1 MRMEGG
7 PNRIEKPAVAN
18 PESAPGVKLTQGL
31 YALDMLYHDPD
42 ARTRFT
48 TLLKTGE
55 LAEGDPFVE
64 DALRIGLLEKGA
76 GNALEIRADLLRP
89 AQEMLLSPEENQ
101 LIHTLEGI
109 SPEDKV
115 RLLEL
120 LHKMLDLKE
129 DEARPT
135 GSSLSDLSHLEQ
147 SGLIVSI
154 QAETGGSRVIP
165 HVGNKYRLISE
176 SIAEVIRSAYID
188 KDGALRFTTDH

>member
-1 MRMEGG
+1 VLLPLAVG
-7 PNRIEKPAVAN
+7 PTITNTA
-18 PESAPGVKLTQGL
+18 G
-31 YALDMLYHDPD
+31 
-42 ARTRFT
+42 FT

-120 LHKMLDLKE
+120 LHK
-129 DEARPT
+129 
-135 GSSLSDLSHLEQ
+135 
-147 SGLIVSI
+147 INI
-154 QAETGGSRVIP
+154 
-165 HVGNKYRLISE
+165 
-176 SIAEVIRSAYID
+176 
-188 KDGALRFTTDH
+188 

>member
-1 MRMEGG
+1 MEGG
-7 PNRIEKPAVAN
+7 SNRIEKPAVAN
-18 PESAPGVKLTQGL
+18 PESAPGIKLTQGL
-31 YALDMLYHDPD
+31 YALDVLYHDPD

-55 LAEGDPFVE
+55 LYAGDPFVE

-76 GNALEIRADLLRP
+76 GDTLEIRADLLRP

-101 LIHTLEGI
+101 LILTLEGI
-109 SPEDKV
+109 SLEDRE

-135 GSSLSDLSHLEQ
+135 GSSLNDLSHLEQ

-176 SIAEVIRSAYID
+176 SMTEVIRSAYVD